1 MNSLFQAV
9 HLEVIRVDV
18 GFLKVELELLLDVFI
33 RVFGLDDEEQRVV
46 SILEVGTFDTLHT
59 KRLKKLS
66 SISLH
71 WVEHAVQL
79 ANGTFKVGK
88 ESITT
93 LHTSVIVDDNLSI
106 WISTAA

>member
-46 SILEVGTFDTLHT
+46 PILEVGTSDTLHA

-66 SISLH
+66 LISLH
-71 WVEHAVQL
+71 WVEYAVQL
-79 ANGTFKVGK
+79 ANGTFKVCK